1 MTMANSAATK
11 KPLSKTRIRAK
22 RIMPKSAKIVAR
34 VKPGEGSMM
43 EFCGFRVF
51 EREENPRL
59 KGRRKSANVAADRP
73 VA

>member
-11 KPLSKTRIRAK
+11 NPLSKTRIRAK

-43 EFCGFRVF
+43 EFCGFRIF
-51 EREENPRL
+51 EWEVKNR
-59 KGRRKSANVAADRP
+59 A
-73 VA
+73 